1 MSAIQL
7 FKSDTGFSVRS
18 FEDDDGIWFV
28 AKDVAQALGYSE
40 ESNTTRLFQSVP
52 DIWVRVKRIHLN
64 LKDGR
69 EQEQEMLCLTE
80 QGLYFFLGR
89 SDKPKALPYQM
100 WIAGDV
106 VPSIRRTGSY
116 SLKQVSVANE
126 VMPVAKM
133 ILEAAGINGNQMA
146 LALDKVAKRYL
157 GESFL
162 ALTGVELIAPTKH
175 QLLTPTAIG
184 RIFRISAQ
192 QVNEILAGMGYQ
204 HKVDGKWEPEALGEP
219 YAVMIDVGKQH
230 SNGIPMRQ
238 LKWDTAIVEVIKNY
252 LDNEKE

>member
-69 EQEQEMLCLTE
+69 EQEREMLCLSE

-106 VPSIRRTGSY
+106 VPSIRKTGAY
-116 SLKQVSVANE
+116 VLKTPELTSG
-126 VMPVAKM
+126 
-133 ILEAAGINGNQMA
+133 ILESARIIFKEAGLKDNQ
-146 LALDKVAKRYL
+146 LVIALDKVYKSYT
-157 GESFL
+157 GTS
-162 ALTGVELIAPTKH
+162 ALTQGGVELIAPTKH

-184 RIFRISAQ
+184 RIFGISAQ
-192 QVNEILAGMGYQ
+192 HVNEILAGMGYQ
-204 HKVDGKWEPEALGEP
+204 YKVDGKWEPLSPGEP
-219 YAVMIDVGKQH
+219 YAVMLEDD
-230 SNGIPMRQ
+230 Q
-238 LKWDTAIVEVIKNY
+238 LKWDTAIAEVIKKY
-252 LDNEKE
+252 LGE

>member
-69 EQEQEMLCLTE
+69 EQEREMLCLSE

-89 SDKPKALPYQM
+89 SDKPKVLPYQM

-106 VPSIRRTGSY
+106 VPSIRKTGAY
-116 SLKQVSVANE
+116 VLKTPELTSG
-126 VMPVAKM
+126 
-133 ILEAAGINGNQMA
+133 ILESARIIFKEAGLKDNQ
-146 LALDKVAKRYL
+146 LVIALDKVYKSYT
-157 GESFL
+157 GTS
-162 ALTGVELIAPTKH
+162 ALTQGGVELIAF
-175 QLLTPTAIG
+175 G
-184 RIFRISAQ
+184 ISAQ
-192 QVNEILAGMGYQ
+192 HVNEILAGMGYQ
-204 HKVDGKWEPEALGEP
+204 YKVDGKWEPLSPGEP
-219 YAVMIDVGKQH
+219 YAVMLEDD
-230 SNGIPMRQ
+230 Q
-238 LKWDTAIVEVIKNY
+238 LKWDTAIAEVIKKY
-252 LDNEKE
+252 LGE